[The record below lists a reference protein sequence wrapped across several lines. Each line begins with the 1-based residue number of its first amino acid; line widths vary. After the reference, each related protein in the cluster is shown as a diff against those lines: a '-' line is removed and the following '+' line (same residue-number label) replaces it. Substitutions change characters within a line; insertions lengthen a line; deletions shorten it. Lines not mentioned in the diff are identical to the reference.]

1 MRISLLL
8 EREPFGSIFEET
20 ISAFFCDYF
29 EQDYKVKWCQ
39 GDSKIEIA
47 KLKDETQ
54 IWKCNPQLNA
64 IFVPGAEKIIFEPIV
79 REFSYTSIWW
89 RKPFQYLY
97 VKTAAH
103 GVRGKYFTKINIKIS
118 PIVPD
123 AKDLLIVGG
132 NHKLRLLD
140 HKRKKCFVILKK
152 GFNSNFYERELK
164 MRRLAHN
171 LKLPVP
177 SILEEVS
184 SDIKWYAEEYV
195 IGTPINR
202 LKESK
207 RSRFILGECIKALQI
222 LGEHTREEIEVE
234 NYVEKLSESIKSNV
248 ISNHLLI
255 EGEQVRLLDYLDK
268 IRNFIVELSLN
279 YIKKI
284 NTVIVHGD
292 FQPANIIINNDCYWM
307 IDWEYSCRRQAEYDK
322 LVYLLESRFPGG
334 LAQRLKNLLKDDRMW
349 ADPALC
355 KWSGTGIGKMS
366 FRNKRLI
373 LAIFLLEELS
383 LRMEENSNP
392 MFKKLGSGFYDFINE
407 FPKALEV
414 IK

>member
-1 MRISLLL
+1 MKISLLL
-8 EREPFGSIFEET
+8 KREPFGTIFEET
-20 ISAFFCDYF
+20 MSAFFSDYF
-29 EQDYKVKWCQ
+29 SQDYKVKWCQ
-39 GDSKIEIA
+39 TDSKIEITE
-47 KLKDETQ
+47 LKDETQ

-79 REFSYTSIWW
+79 REFRYTSIWW

-97 VKTAAH
+97 VKTATH
-103 GVRGKYFTKINIKIS
+103 GVWGKYFAKINIKVS

-140 HKRKKCFVILKK
+140 YKRKKCFIVLKK
-152 GFNSNFYERELK
+152 GFNSNFYERELNA
-164 MRRLAHN
+164 RRLAHN

-184 SDIKWYAEEYV
+184 SDIRWYAEEYV

-207 RSRFILGECIKALQI
+207 RSRFILGECIKALRI

-234 NYVEKLSESIKSNV
+234 NYVERLSGSIKSNV

-255 EGEQVRLLDYLDK
+255 EGEQARLLDYLDK
-268 IRNFIVELSLN
+268 ARSLIIELSQN
-279 YIKKI
+279 YIKKM
-284 NTVIVHGD
+284 NTIIVHGD
-292 FQPANIIINNDCYWM
+292 FQPGNIIINNDCYWI
-307 IDWEYSCRRQAEYDK
+307 IDWEYSYRRQEEYDG
-322 LVYLLESRFPGG
+322 LVYLLKSRFPCG

-349 ADPALC
+349 TDPILC
-355 KWSGTGIGKMS
+355 KWPGTGIGKMS
-366 FRNKRLI
+366 LRHKRLI
-373 LAIFLLEELS
+373 LAIFLLEELG
-383 LRMEENSNP
+383 LQIEENSNP
-392 MFKKLGSGFYDFINE
+392 MFKELGSGFFDFINE
-407 FPKALEV
+407 FPKVLEA

>member
-20 ISAFFCDYF
+20 MSAFFCDYF
-29 EQDYKVKWCQ
+29 EQDYKVEWCQ
-39 GDSKIEIA
+39 GGSKTEITE
-47 KLKDETQ
+47 LKDETQ
-54 IWKCNPQLNA
+54 IWKCNPLLNA
-64 IFVPGAEKIIFEPIV
+64 IFVPGAEKKIFEPIV

-97 VKTAAH
+97 VKTAVH
-103 GVRGKYFTKINIKIS
+103 GVWGKYFAKISIKVS
-118 PIVPD
+118 PIVPY

-140 HKRKKCFVILKK
+140 YKRKRCFVILKK

-164 MRRLAHN
+164 MRKLAHN

-177 SILEEVS
+177 LILEEVS
-184 SDIKWYAEEYV
+184 SSIRWYAEEYV

-207 RSRFILGECIKALQI
+207 KSRFVLGECIKALRI
-222 LGEHTREEIEVE
+222 LGKHTKEEIEVE
-234 NYVEKLSESIKSNV
+234 NYIEKLSESIKSNV
-248 ISNHLLI
+248 ISNHLLG
-255 EGEQVRLLDYLDK
+255 EGEQARLLDYLDK
-268 IRNFIVELSLN
+268 IRSFIVELSRN

-284 NTVIVHGD
+284 NTVIAHGD

-307 IDWEYSCRRQAEYDK
+307 IDWEYSCRRQAEYDG
-322 LVYLLESRFPGG
+322 LVYLLKSRFPCG
-334 LAQRLKNLLKDDRMW
+334 LAQRLENLLKDDRIW
-349 ADPALC
+349 AEPILC
-355 KWSGTGIGKMS
+355 KWPDGDKIDLQ
-366 FRNKRLI
+366 RKRFI

-383 LRMEENSNP
+383 LRIEENSNP
-392 MFKKLGSGFYDFINE
+392 MFKKLGAGFYDFFNE
-407 FPKALEV
+407 LPEALEV
-414 IK
+414 IKQV

>member
-1 MRISLLL
+1 MKISLLL
-8 EREPFGSIFEET
+8 EREPFSSIFEET
-20 ISAFFCDYF
+20 MSAFFSDYF
-29 EQDYKVKWCQ
+29 EQDYKVRWCQ
-39 GDSKIEIA
+39 GDSDKKIA
-47 KLKDETQ
+47 VFKGETQ

-64 IFVPGAEKIIFEPIV
+64 IFVPGAERKVFEPIT
-79 REFSYTSIWW
+79 REFSYTSVWW

-103 GVRGKYFTKINIKIS
+103 RVWGKYLAKINIKVS
-118 PIVPD
+118 PVVPD

-140 HKRKKCFVILKK
+140 YKRKKCFIILKK
-152 GFNSNFYERELK
+152 GFDSNFFERELK
-164 MRRLAHN
+164 VRRLVHK

-177 SILEEVS
+177 FILKEVS
-184 SDIKWYAEEYV
+184 SNIKWYAEEYV

-207 RSRFILGECIKALQI
+207 RSRFVLGECIKALQI

-234 NYVEKLSESIKSNV
+234 NYVGRLSESIESNI

-255 EGEQVRLLDYLDK
+255 EGGQARLLDYLDK
-268 IRNFIVELSLN
+268 VRSLIVELSRN

-284 NTVIVHGD
+284 NTVIAHGD
-292 FQPANIIINNDCYWM
+292 FQSANVILNDDCYWI
-307 IDWEYSCRRQAEYDK
+307 IDWEYSCRRQAEYDG
-322 LVYLLESRFPGG
+322 LVYLLKSRFPCGM
-334 LAQRLKNLLKDDRMW
+334 AKRLKSLLKDDRIW
-349 ADPALC
+349 TEPILC
-355 KWSGTGIGKMS
+355 KWSDGGKINLQ
-366 FRNKRLI
+366 RKRLI

-383 LRMEENSNP
+383 LRIEENSNP

-407 FPKALEV
+407 LPKALEV

>member
-8 EREPFGSIFEET
+8 EREPFGTIFEET
-20 ISAFFCDYF
+20 MSTFFSDYF

-64 IFVPGAEKIIFEPIV
+64 IFVPGADKIIFEPIV

-103 GVRGKYFTKINIKIS
+103 GVWGKYFAKINIKVS
-118 PIVPD
+118 PVVPD
-123 AKDLLIVGG
+123 AKNLLIVGG

-140 HKRKKCFVILKK
+140 YKRKKCFIILKK

-164 MRRLAHN
+164 VRRLAHN

-184 SDIKWYAEEYV
+184 SDIRCYTEEYV

-202 LKESK
+202 LKGNK
-207 RSRFILGECIKALQI
+207 RSRFILGECIKALRI

-234 NYVEKLSESIKSNV
+234 NYVGRLSESIKSNV
-248 ISNHLLI
+248 ISNHLLG
-255 EGEQVRLLDYLDK
+255 EGEQARSLDYLDK
-268 IRNFIVELSLN
+268 IRSFIVELSRN

-284 NTVIVHGD
+284 NTVIAHGD

-307 IDWEYSCRRQAEYDK
+307 IDWEYSCRRQAEYDG
-322 LVYLLESRFPGG
+322 LVYLLESRFPCG
-334 LAQRLKNLLKDDRMW
+334 LAQRLENLLKDDRIW
-349 ADPALC
+349 AEPILC
-355 KWSGTGIGKMS
+355 KWSDGGKIDLQ
-366 FRNKRLI
+366 RKRFI

-383 LRMEENSNP
+383 LRIEENSNP
-392 MFKKLGSGFYDFINE
+392 MFKKLGAGFYDFFNE
-407 FPKALEV
+407 LPRALEV